1 MAKSSEDTSK
11 TVQRGAYICSACKT
25 EFEGTSCPDCGN
37 TKGNLRL
44 ASDGIEHEL
53 HKSSHLF
60 NAGNLRPAEDFMISD
75 SQHLERKRIQMQM
88 EELDDNLREA
98 QVIRTKIKMRD
109 QEMALKRKE
118 IEAKKLDEQ
127 SEDYISGR
135 SNTPPSQPQ
144 QREEQQQFP
153 NMPFMS
159 SMSPQAVFM
168 QQLMRMDSK
177 KRAEFIDQ
185 LSEADPGALANLS
198 SMFQQAQ
205 PQQQMNQYPS
215 GPNQYGQYP
224 MVPPWM
230 MQQPQQQAQQHQTD
244 PIALVT
250 AIFEL
255 SQKMQPQRDDSMKD
269 TLHEFKDEIKKVHDR
284 MDVVLT
290 RERDKDTNPI
300 LEKINHLEQKFNNGG
315 GGKSV
320 VDQVND
326 LTSLVDG
333 LEKAGLVRRSGSA
346 DKTID
351 DELKLKEFDFKRET
365 KNREIQI
372 EESRMEAEKSKSSLT
387 QSIVSS
393 LLQRGIQKGIQA
405 REDEN
410 NSGSRSGS
418 GSGST
423 FRTPT
428 TINRVRTVSAPVPV
442 EVISEVTTE
451 GGVVRE
457 TRRPV
462 KKTETGGE

>member
-11 TVQRGAYICSACKT
+11 TVQRGAYICSACKS
-25 EFEGTSCPDCGN
+25 EFEGTNCPECGN
-37 TKGNLRL
+37 GKGNIRL
-44 ASDGIEHEL
+44 AQDGIEHEL

-60 NAGNLRPAEDFMISD
+60 SAGNLRATEDLMMSD
-75 SQHLERKRIQMQM
+75 SQQLERKRIQMQM

-135 SNTPPSQPQ
+135 SNTPPSQSQ
-144 QREEQQQFP
+144 QREEQSPFP
-153 NMPFMS
+153 QMPFMS
-159 SMSPQAVFM
+159 TMSPQAVFM

-198 SMFQQAQ
+198 SMFSQAQ
-205 PQQQMNQYPS
+205 PQQQQQMYPPMQ
-215 GPNQYGQYP
+215 PNQYGQYP
-224 MVPPWM
+224 MIPPWM
-230 MQQPQQQAQQHQTD
+230 MQQPQQQTQQQPQTS
-244 PIALVT
+244 PIELVKS
-250 AIFEL
+250 IFEL
-255 SQKMQPQRDDSMKD
+255 SREMQPPKDDSMKD
-269 TLHEFKDEIKKVHDR
+269 MMHEFKDEMKKVHDR

-290 RERDKDTNPI
+290 KERDRDSSPL
-300 LEKINHLEQKFNNGG
+300 LEKMNSLEQKFNSGG
-315 GGKSV
+315 GGKSI

-326 LTSLVDG
+326 LTSLVEG
-333 LEKAGLVRRSGSA
+333 LEKAGLVKRSGSA

-365 KNREIQI
+365 KNREIEI
-372 EESRMEAEKSKSSLT
+372 EESRMEAEKSKSDLT
-387 QSIVSS
+387 QKIVSS
-393 LLQRGIQKGIQA
+393 LLQRGIQKNMQA

-410 NSGSRSGS
+410 ENTPRAAQASAS
-418 GSGST
+418 
-423 FRTPT
+423 RTPPT
-428 TINRVRTVSAPVPV
+428 LNRVRTVRPPEPV
-442 EVISEVTTE
+442 EVINEVTTE
-451 GGVVRE
+451 SGVVRE

>member
-11 TVQRGAYICSACKT
+11 TVQRGAYICSACKS
-25 EFEGTSCPDCGN
+25 EFEGTHCPECGN
-37 TKGNLRL
+37 GKGNIRL
-44 ASDGIEHEL
+44 AQDGIEHEL
-53 HKSSHLF
+53 HKTSHLF
-60 NAGNLRPAEDFMISD
+60 SASNLRATEDLMMSD
-75 SQHLERKRIQMQM
+75 SQQLERKRIQMQM

-135 SNTPPSQPQ
+135 SNTPPSQSQ
-144 QREEQQQFP
+144 QREEQSPFP
-153 NMPFMS
+153 QMPFMS
-159 SMSPQAVFM
+159 TMSPQAVFM

-205 PQQQMNQYPS
+205 PQQQQQQMYPS
-215 GPNQYGQYP
+215 MQPNQYGQYP
-224 MVPPWM
+224 MMPPW
-230 MQQPQQQAQQHQTD
+230 MQQPQQQTQQQPQTS
-244 PIALVT
+244 PIELVKS
-250 AIFEL
+250 IFEL
-255 SQKMQPQRDDSMKD
+255 SREMQPQRDDSVKD
-269 TLHEFKDEIKKVHDR
+269 LLHEFKDDLKKVHDR
-284 MDVVLT
+284 MDTVLT
-290 RERDKDTNPI
+290 REREKDTSPL
-300 LEKINHLEQKFNNGG
+300 LEKMNSLEQKFNNGER
-315 GGKSV
+315 GKSI

-333 LEKAGLVRRSGSA
+333 LEKAGLVRRSGSS

-365 KNREIQI
+365 KNREIEI
-372 EESRMEAEKSKSSLT
+372 EESRMEAEKSKSNLT

-405 REDEN
+405 REDEDTPRA
-410 NSGSRSGS
+410 SQGSAS
-418 GSGST
+418 
-423 FRTPT
+423 RTPPT
-428 TINRVRTVSAPVPV
+428 LNRVRTVRPPEPV
-442 EVISEVTTE
+442 EVISEVATE
-451 GGVVRE
+451 AGVVRE

>member
-75 SQHLERKRIQMQM
+75 SQQLERKRVQMQM
-88 EELDDNLREA
+88 DELDDNLREA
-98 QVIRTKIKMRD
+98 QVIRTQIKMKD
-109 QEMALKRKE
+109 QQMALKRKE
-118 IEAKKLDEQ
+118 IEAKKLEEQ
-127 SEDYISGR
+127 STEYMSGR

-159 SMSPQAVFM
+159 NMSPQAVFM
-168 QQLMRMDSK
+168 QQLMKMDSK
-177 KRAEFIDQ
+177 KRAELIEQ

-205 PQQQMNQYPS
+205 PQQQQITQYPN
-215 GPNQYGQYP
+215 PYGQYP
-224 MVPPWM
+224 MIPPWM
-230 MQQPQQQAQQHQTD
+230 MQQQPQQHQQQAPTD

-250 AIFEL
+250 SIFEL
-255 SQKMQPQRDDSMKD
+255 SKQMQPPKDDSMKD
-269 TLHEFKDEIKKVHDR
+269 MLHEFKDEIKKVHDR

-320 VDQVND
+320 VDQVNE
-326 LTSLVDG
+326 LTSLVEG
-333 LEKAGLVRRSGSA
+333 LEKAGLVKRSGSA

-405 REDEN
+405 REDEDN
-410 NSGSRSGS
+410 PKS

-423 FRTPT
+423 SRTPT
-428 TINRVRTVSAPVPV
+428 IINRVRTVSAPASV
-442 EVISEVTTE
+442 EAISEVTTE

>member
-1 MAKSSEDTSK
+1 MAKSSDK
-11 TVQRGAYICSACKT
+11 APVTVQRGAYLCLGCKEEYIGT
-25 EFEGTSCPDCGN
+25 ECPTCGN
-37 TKGNLRL
+37 SKGNIRL
-44 ASDGIEHEL
+44 APDGIEQDL
-53 HKSSHLF
+53 HKTAHLF
-60 NAGNLRPAEDFMISD
+60 NADNLKSAEDLMMSD

-118 IEAKKLDEQ
+118 IEVKKLDDQ
-127 SEDYISGR
+127 SEEYMSGR

-144 QREEQQQFP
+144 QREEQPQFP

-198 SMFQQAQ
+198 SMFSQAQ
-205 PQQQMNQYPS
+205 PQQQQQMYPPMQ
-215 GPNQYGQYP
+215 PNQYGQYP
-224 MVPPWM
+224 MMPPWM

-405 REDEN
+405 REDEDAPKAAHV
-410 NSGSRSGS
+410 S
-418 GSGST
+418 
-423 FRTPT
+423 RTPP
-428 TINRVRTVSAPVPV
+428 TINRVRTVSAPAQV
-442 EVISEVTTE
+442 EVISEVATE
-451 GGVVRE
+451 SGVVRE